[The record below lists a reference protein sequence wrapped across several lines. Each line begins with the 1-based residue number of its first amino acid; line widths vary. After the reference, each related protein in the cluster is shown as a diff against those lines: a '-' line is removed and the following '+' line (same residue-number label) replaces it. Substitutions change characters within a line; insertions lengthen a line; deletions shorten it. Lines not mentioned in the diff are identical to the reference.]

1 MLKNPVF
8 EVRSGEEEYD
18 GGCVGVGE
26 VDCGRGGVGRLP
38 PGNSGEGGHEGGADR
53 EEVRTAMEFCE
64 LLSQAELTT
73 TLGRTV
79 YHMSLRL

>member
-1 MLKNPVF
+1 MF

-38 PGNSGEGGHEGGADR
+38 LEILEKEDKR
-53 EEVRTAMEFCE
+53 EELIEKR
-64 LLSQAELTT
+64 
-73 TLGRTV
+73 
-79 YHMSLRL
+79 